1 MNIDFVIHRN
11 GELAMLVLGE
21 SVLSLLIVDSEQG
34 NYHRTFYFGIVTVIV
49 LMLLHFQSQPHDAT
63 MHAMRRHKNS
73 GILFGTTY
81 PIYCAALVAVGASY
95 KLLMY
100 SVSKDEKRRLLSGL
114 TGLVSEES
122 LTRWLAGG
130 SGDAGCGPYGEE
142 KKQMVANLFS
152 SAMAIVFLCMD
163 VMQFAHVGLK
173 KNVESCKIHGSCPL
187 TGESKVRYNIKGLF
201 FVTLPRVAVTVFV
214 ATLSL
219 WETSPKTLAALG
231 FVAVTCQLITRF
243 LGKVW
248 FPETDVQSE
257 RHGHHHQGI
266 SDDEEPSQ
274 MFEPRSHEH

>member
-34 NYHRTFYFGIVTVIV
+34 NYHRTFYFGILTVVV

-73 GILFGTTY
+73 GILFGITY

-95 KLLMY
+95 KLFMY

-114 TGLVSEES
+114 VSEES
-122 LTRWLAGG
+122 LTRLLAGG
-130 SGDAGCGPYGEE
+130 GGDSGCGPYGDE
-142 KKQMVANLFS
+142 KKKMVANLFS
-152 SAMAIVFLCMD
+152 WAMALAFLCMD
-163 VMQFAHVGLK
+163 IMQFAHVGIK
-173 KNVESCKIHGSCPL
+173 KNVESCKIYGACPR
-187 TGESKVRYNIKGLF
+187 TGEKKMRYNIKGLF
-201 FVTLPRVAVTVFV
+201 FVTLPRVAITVFV
-214 ATLSL
+214 VTLSL

-231 FVAVTCQLITRF
+231 FVAVTSQLITRF

-248 FPETDVQSE
+248 FPETDVLSE
-257 RHGHHHQGI
+257 RHTHHPEGI
-266 SDDEEPSQ
+266 SDDEEASQ
-274 MFEPRSHEH
+274 MFGSRSHGH